1 MSEVSGCREARKFGS
16 GDVGVVCWEVWG
28 YLISKRII
36 TCLKIIVLYLILS
49 FDTIILLPMN
59 PPYRITG
66 KILKL
71 VASISEKIGE
81 VNAAHLNK
89 PPTELRKKNRI
100 KTIHSSLEIEGNTLT
115 IEQIT
120 AIVENKRVV
129 GPRKDIVE
137 VKNAIAIYEHLDKLN
152 PYNFDSFC
160 EAHGILMKG
169 LIESAGKLRSKSV
182 GIVKGSEVAH
192 IAPPSEM
199 LKPLMNDLFDYLKN
213 GDDLVLIKSCVFHYE
228 MEFIHPFIDGN
239 GRMGRLWQTLI
250 LKDSYPVFEYLP
262 IETLIKERQEL
273 YYESLVK
280 SDNTGESTVFIEF
293 MLDIILESL
302 EDLLAIQNVSLK
314 NIDRINL
321 FHSIVKGDY
330 FTRKEYLKNFREI
343 SSATASRDLKFAVEN
358 GLIEKIGDK
367 NTARYKYK

>member
-1 MSEVSGCREARKFGS
+1 MK
-16 GDVGVVCWEVWG
+16 
-28 YLISKRII
+28 
-36 TCLKIIVLYLILS
+36 
-49 FDTIILLPMN
+49 
-59 PPYRITG
+59 PPYNITG

-81 VNAAHLNK
+81 VNSVHLNK

-100 KTIHSSLEIEGNTLT
+100 KSIHSSLEIEGNTLS

-120 AIVENKRVV
+120 AIVENKRVI
-129 GPRKDIVE
+129 GPKKDILE
-137 VKNAIAIYEHLDKLN
+137 VKNAIAVYDYLDNLN
-152 PYNFDSFC
+152 PYNFESFC
-160 EAHGILMKG
+160 EAHGMLMNG
-169 LIESAGKLRSKSV
+169 LVESTGKLRSKSV

-199 LKPLMNDLFDYLKN
+199 LRPLMKDLFDYLKN
-213 GDDLVLIKSCVFHYE
+213 DDDLVLIKSCVFHYE

-262 IETLIKERQEL
+262 IETLIKERQEA
-273 YYESLVK
+273 YYESLGK

-293 MLDIILESL
+293 MLEIIFKSL
-302 EDLLAIQNVSLK
+302 VELLNIQNINLT

-321 FHSIVKGDY
+321 FKTIAKNDY

-343 SSATASRDLKFAVEN
+343 SSATASRDLKFAFEN
-358 GLIEKIGDK
+358 GLIEKLGDK
-367 NTARYKYK
+367 NTTKYKYR